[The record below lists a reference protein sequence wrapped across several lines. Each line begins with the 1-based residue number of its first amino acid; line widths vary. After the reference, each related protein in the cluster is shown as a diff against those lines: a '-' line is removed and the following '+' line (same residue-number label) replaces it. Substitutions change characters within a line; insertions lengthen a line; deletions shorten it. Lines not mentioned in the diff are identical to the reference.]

1 MKNQKLNTILLALG
15 LSASLFFQAPVF
27 ATEDSDFT
35 DTSSEDNSAYDDTG
49 SDSDDSSDDSSYDS
63 DGTIEYLSD
72 SDDSTDEDTSG
83 SGDTDSY
90 DTGDTGTA
98 DTDNTDSTADS
109 GDATADTD
117 GDAAA
122 DTASTDTTQ
131 TEAVSTEASQTEA
144 ASTEAAAT
152 DTQEQAEVSQETD
165 TQAATDSTAT
175 SQGITT
181 NSISGWP
188 QGPEITAESAVIM
201 EASTGTVLYG
211 KNTNIT
217 QLPAGTVKIMTCLL
231 ALENSQLTDTVT
243 MTETGV
249 SGVTDGGASLSS
261 QLGETFTME
270 QCLYAMMV
278 GSANDVALQ
287 VAEQISGS
295 VDAFVAAMNE
305 RASQLGCTDT
315 VFTNPTGLPDDNQH
329 TTAHDLALIMQAAI
343 QNDSFRTIVS
353 ATSYTIPAT
362 NISAGV
368 RNLTS
373 TFTMNNSGA
382 ATFYEGC
389 IGGKEST
396 ATASGSTLAC
406 SAERNGV
413 TLIAVLLKGTAGQTD
428 SEAASLLDYG
438 FNNFQLLDIGNDDFN
453 ILSGGTVMV
462 PAGATAAD
470 LTTQDTED
478 NDQISRQYFFG
489 GAQVGTAVV
498 EDVKDE
504 SGSDTQIND
513 TNMEEAKAYSQN
525 KSRVPYYLIGGAGI
539 ILLLL
544 LIWRLIKVLKK

>member
-1 MKNQKLNTILLALG
+1 MKNKKSNTLLLALG

-27 ATEDSDFT
+27 ATEDPDFT
-35 DTSSEDNSAYDDTG
+35 DTSSEDDSAYDDTG
-49 SDSDDSSDDSSYDS
+49 SDSDDSTDDSSYDS

-83 SGDTDSY
+83 SEDTESY
-90 DTGDTGTA
+90 DTGDTGTS
-98 DTDNTDSTADS
+98 DTDNTDAAADP
-109 GDATADTD
+109 GDATGTD
-117 GDAAA
+117 SGIALTDATQTE
-122 DTASTDTTQ
+122 TASTDT
-131 TEAVSTEASQTEA
+131 
-144 ASTEAAAT
+144 AAT
-152 DTQEQAEVSQETD
+152 DAQEQTEVSQETD
-165 TQAATDSTAT
+165 TQAATDSTAA

-201 EASTGTVLYG
+201 DTSTGTVLYG
-211 KNTNIT
+211 KNTDIT

-295 VDAFVAAMNE
+295 VDAFVAAMNQ

-329 TTAHDLALIMQAAI
+329 TTAHDRALIMQAAI
-343 QNDSFRTIVS
+343 QNDSFRTIIS
-353 ATSYTIPAT
+353 ATGYTIPAT

-396 ATASGSTLAC
+396 ATASGTTLAC
-406 SAERNGV
+406 AAEKNGV
-413 TLIAVLLKGTAGQTD
+413 TLIAILLKGTAGQTD

-478 NDQISRQYFFG
+478 NNQISRQYFFG
-489 GAQVGTAVV
+489 GTQVGTAVV

-504 SGSDTQIND
+504 AGSDTQIND

-525 KSRVPYYLIGGAGI
+525 RSRVPYYLIGGAGI
-539 ILLLL
+539 LLLLL
-544 LIWRLIKVLKK
+544 LIWRLVRVLKK